1 MARISGPDERGAG
14 DEVFLNASRLNGPF
28 LNIIGL
34 TGRRRHPI
42 SRKDA
47 VLKEGHRA
55 MTAADT
61 PTAMMDRLA
70 EAAWSQLADQS
81 PRALHID
88 DIAAAAGVAP
98 TAARAVAGSI
108 TALILHQL
116 ARLDRQA
123 VLESLADIED
133 AGDVPIRDKIMEALM
148 HRFEVYAPY
157 RAQMVQLESAAR
169 RDPGLGLKLVD
180 SLLQAVR
187 MLLRMAGDDLTGLA
201 GEARVRGVA
210 GVAMVTARVWRSD
223 DTPDLSLTLKE
234 IDKRLATAEEWGRT
248 LRVLRDTAPGDA
260 GHGMTDD
267 QGFDGPGGAGP
278 VETGPGGRYQ

>member
-1 MARISGPDERGAG
+1 
-14 DEVFLNASRLNGPF
+14 
-28 LNIIGL
+28 
-34 TGRRRHPI
+34 
-42 SRKDA
+42 
-47 VLKEGHRA
+47 

-98 TAARAVAGSI
+98 TAARAVAGSM
-108 TALILHQL
+108 TSLILHQL

-133 AGDVPIRDKIMEALM
+133 AGEVPIRDKIMEALM

-157 RAQMVQLESAAR
+157 RAQMAQLESAAR
-169 RDPGLGLKLVD
+169 RDPGLGLKLLD
-180 SLLQAVR
+180 SLFQAVR

-234 IDKRLATAEEWGRT
+234 IDKRLATAEEWART
-248 LRVLRDTAPGDA
+248 LCVLRDTASGDA
-260 GHGMTDD
+260 DYGMADD